1 MKQKTIEY
9 ALRSTWQLITTM
21 YNEKAMKYDATM
33 TMAFTLL
40 SIDAE
45 GTPSTALGPKMGME
59 STSLSRLLNT
69 MEERG
74 YIERKPNPEDGR
86 GVLIFLTQQGKEKRD
101 FLFSI
106 MIFKSFMSSPAAA
119 LSSII
124 NRIYRV
130 SSLGVKSDSMDENIS
145 VLNDCKSLLEQII
158 ENDSDSKY
166 NRFRDQLKELKWT
179 YELQHG
185 RRKDSRKY

>member
-1 MKQKTIEY
+1 MRQKTIEY
-9 ALRSTWQLITTM
+9 SLRSTWQLITAM

-69 MEERG
+69 MEEKG

-86 GVLIFLTQQGKEKRD
+86 GVLIFLTEQGKEKRD
-101 FLFSI
+101 
-106 MIFKSFMSSPAAA
+106 
-119 LSSII
+119 LSKKTVLEF
-124 NRIYRV
+124 NNG
-130 SSLGVKSDSMDENIS
+130 LLENIAPEKMEHFFE
-145 VLNDCKSLLEQII
+145 VIEAIKEQVKKKQLI
-158 ENDSDSKY
+158 EY
-166 NRFRDQLKELKWT
+166 
-179 YELQHG
+179 
-185 RRKDSRKY
+185 

>member
-1 MKQKTIEY
+1 MRQKTIEY
-9 ALRSTWQLITTM
+9 SLRSTWQLITAM

-69 MEERG
+69 MEEKG

-86 GVLIFLTQQGKEKRD
+86 GVLIFLTEQGKEKRD
-101 FLFSI
+101 
-106 MIFKSFMSSPAAA
+106 
-119 LSSII
+119 LSKKTVLEF
-124 NRIYRV
+124 NNG
-130 SSLGVKSDSMDENIS
+130 LLENIAAEKMEHFFE
-145 VLNDCKSLLEQII
+145 VIEAIKEQVKKKQLI
-158 ENDSDSKY
+158 EY
-166 NRFRDQLKELKWT
+166 
-179 YELQHG
+179 
-185 RRKDSRKY
+185 

>member
-9 ALRSTWQLITTM
+9 ALRSTWQLITNM
-21 YNEKAMKYDATM
+21 YNEKALKYDATM

-86 GVLIFLTQQGKEKRD
+86 SVLIFLTEKGKEKR
-101 FLFSI
+101 
-106 MIFKSFMSSPAAA
+106 A
-119 LSSII
+119 LSKKTVLDF
-124 NRIYRV
+124 NNG
-130 SSLGVKSDSMDENIS
+130 LLDNIE
-145 VLNDCKSLLEQII
+145 KEKI
-158 ENDSDSKY
+158 EHFYEVIDAIKAQVEKK
-166 NRFRDQLKELKWT
+166 QLIE
-179 YELQHG
+179 Y
-185 RRKDSRKY
+185 